1 MRQIIL
7 NADDFGRH
15 ALINEAVR
23 RAAADGLLRSASL
36 MAGELA
42 FSEAVAIA
50 KATPALG
57 VGVHLTLID
66 GRPVLPPEEIPSLV
80 DDAGR
85 FRPDHTAFARDYLAG
100 RVRRADIRRELAAQ
114 MAKRERLAAVLDRL
128 EEYVRTLAPEADIS
142 RQLL

>member
-36 MAGELA
+36 MAGEPA

-50 KATPALG
+50 KVTPALG

-66 GRPVLPPEEIPSLV
+66 GCPVLPPEEIPSLV

-114 MAKRERLAAVLDRL
+114 IAKGL
-128 EEYVRTLAPEADIS
+128 
-142 RQLL
+142 